1 MMNEETESLQV
12 LVAKH
17 LKELS
22 KKQTFEAAAGALTS
36 LVQERYATATP
47 AEQNAVCPY
56 SCRFFFQLHY
66 ACENKLI
73 LLLIGIL
80 LVRDCRW

>member
-1 MMNEETESLQV
+1 MMNEESESLQV

-47 AEQNAVCPY
+47 AEQNAVCLSLFLPF
-56 SCRFFFQLHY
+56 SFSLFISQ
-66 ACENKLI
+66 ACGNKLI
-73 LLLIGIL
+73 LLLLEIL
-80 LVRDCRW
+80 LVRW